1 MSVNPE
7 KPAGYDSDGK
17 PYYKEDN
24 SNEGLATAE
33 TLLPP
38 PPPVPTTPAPPLTT
52 EITNAVE
59 PAITSPVVEAAAPT
73 TNLSNEINLNISAM
87 IQPNKPAKIGEIKT
101 NEHSLKFSPE
111 IDLVNPTE
119 ALDRL
124 SSGINQTIKAT
135 SADPLILN
143 EAYTPPE
150 QQPTRW
156 QRFKNVI
163 TRKNKVA
170 PAPQNSVTSPIQTS
184 EGGRRVHTKKNN
196 KRRITKSNRKK
207 VRPSRRR

>member
-1 MSVNPE
+1 MSDNLE
-7 KPAGYDSDGK
+7 KPAGYDTDGK

-59 PAITSPVVEAAAPT
+59 PVVEAAAPT

-143 EAYTPPE
+143 EAYIPPE

-184 EGGRRVHTKKNN
+184 EGGRRVHTKKNH